1 MKSILAYFRLIRY
14 AGTTW
19 LDLGLTLAGT
29 LFAAAAGVPWPLMA
43 ILFGELID
51 EINGVACEVD
61 DNGRGTSHEQEINRK
76 VLQLAYISAAGLAL
90 MFIYFNCWSIFS
102 HRLAY
107 RLREDYFR
115 SLLKQDQAFIDKHQA
130 GEVSSRL
137 NTDIQTIQTGT
148 CEKVGMMIA
157 ALSFLVTAYVVAFT
171 RQAKLAGMLV
181 SLLPAFLLVT
191 LVGGV
196 FFQKYA
202 SLMTDATATA
212 SNIAAETL
220 SHITLVKAFEAE
232 SRLESKYAKHMQAGR
247 TYGIK
252 KGLVAAIQAGLI
264 YFIAYSAQA
273 LSYWQGSRM
282 IVDLIK
288 GLITGREGGSSVGE
302 IYTVV
307 FILVDGMPP
316 NITNS
321 FPT

>member
-1 MKSILAYFRLIRY
+1 MFAYFRLIRY

-19 LDLGLTLAGT
+19 LDIGLALAGT
-29 LFAAAAGVPWPLMA
+29 LFATAAGVPWPLMA

-51 EINGVACEVD
+51 EMNGVSCEVD
-61 DNGRGTSHEQEINRK
+61 DNGRGASHEQAINDK
-76 VLQLAYISAAGLAL
+76 VIQLAYISATGLAL

-102 HRLAY
+102 HRLGY

-115 SLLKQDQAFIDKHQA
+115 GLLKQDQAFIDKHQA

-137 NTDIQTIQTGT
+137 NTDIQAIQSGT
-148 CEKVGMMIA
+148 SEKVGMIIA
-157 ALSFLVTAYVVAFT
+157 ALSFLVTAYVVAFIKE
-171 RQAKLAGMLV
+171 AKLAGMLV
-181 SLLPAFLLVT
+181 SLLPAFLLVA

-196 FFQKYA
+196 FFQNYA
-202 SLMTDATATA
+202 GLVTDATTAA

-220 SHITLVKAFEAE
+220 SHITLVKAFEAGP
-232 SRLESKYAKHMQAGR
+232 RLESKYAKHMQAGR

-273 LSYWQGSRM
+273 LSYWQGSQM
-282 IVDLIK
+282 IVDLII
-288 GLITGREGGSSVGE
+288 GLITGRGGGSSVGE

-316 NITNS
+316 SVPNTLSRLN
-321 FPT
+321 